1 MIEWLRK
8 RSAPTRVLIYAAA
21 AILAFAVAAGVGAT
35 TALMVQGD
43 LGIPTRDEP
52 EPAGEQGDAP
62 QRQGADPGQSQQKEA
77 GAEQAEAAS
86 KQERAEYVGKVGE
99 IQANSTETFFDSHDK
114 LLRYDALN
122 ADDVEQMQANQITLQ
137 ETTEQVA
144 NLDPP
149 QRYREQYEV
158 FRSAINELHQAAQ
171 LAYNLA
177 ADPVSATQYDIDE
190 YERHVNEA
198 AAGLERSNEIL
209 GRDYKTIEGVQ
220 MVNPVS

>member
-1 MIEWLRK
+1 
-8 RSAPTRVLIYAAA
+8 
-21 AILAFAVAAGVGAT
+21 LAFAVAAGVGAT
-35 TALMVQGD
+35 TALMIRGD
-43 LGIPTRDEP
+43 LSLPSRKDP
-52 EPAGEQGDAP
+52 QPAGEQGDAP
-62 QRQGADPGQSQQKEA
+62 Q
-77 GAEQAEAAS
+77 
-86 KQERAEYVGKVGE
+86 QERAEYVGKVGE

-144 NLDPP
+144 GLHPP
-149 QRYREQYEV
+149 QKHREQYEV

-177 ADPVSATQYDIDE
+177 ADPVSATQSDIDE

-220 MVNPVS
+220 KVNPLS